1 MAFLE
6 DLLAKST
13 GSGLARVKM
22 RGREPRRR
30 LFLHHKQRMNQEV
43 SEDNINR

>member
-13 GSGLARVKM
+13 GSELARVKM
-22 RGREPRRR
+22 KGRKPIRR
-30 LFLHHKQRMNQEV
+30 LFLHHKQR
-43 SEDNINR
+43 